1 MNKERLHN
9 PERPEIVRPTFVLL
23 LGPSGAGKNSLIREL
38 QRNDDRFS
46 FVSPVTDRPLRE
58 GESEK
63 VGVSP
68 EAFTELESNGFFLL
82 VNHVYGSR
90 YGTPRDTIDNLLEE
104 RKIPVLDFP
113 ISQVDKLS
121 EYQELLYK
129 IYILPPSLGTLKA
142 RLSID
147 GRNVGNTRFEKSKE
161 ELMSLVHSKF
171 EHPDIDEV
179 VINRDLAE
187 ASRCLLQIIYKR
199 ISGK

>member
-1 MNKERLHN
+1 MSKERLHN
-9 PERPEIVRPTFVLL
+9 PERPEIIRPTFVLL

-46 FVSPVTDRPLRE
+46 FVSPVTDRPLRD
-58 GESEK
+58 GETEK
-63 VGVSP
+63 VAVSP
-68 EAFTELESNGFFLL
+68 EAFNELEANGFFLL

-90 YGTPRDTIDNLLEE
+90 YGTPRDTIDNLLREK
-104 RKIPVLDFP
+104 KIPVLDFP

-129 IYILPPSLGTLKA
+129 VYILPPSLGTLRS
-142 RLSID
+142 RLNID
-147 GRNVGNTRFEKSKE
+147 GRNVGNTRFEKSRE
-161 ELMSLVHSKF
+161 ELLSLVHAKF

-179 VINRDLAE
+179 VINRDLSD
-187 ASRCLLQIIYKR
+187 ASRCLLELIYKR